1 MEKKFRCW
9 VKVDGGETKS
19 SFKTWHV
26 NNLLKFTDFLDTKYS
41 DWRFF
46 NVYRNSENEEKDNV
60 ELARFTKNNRPRS
73 AWIYN

>member
-9 VKVDGGETKS
+9 VKVGENDFKS
-19 SFKTWHV
+19 WHV
-26 NNLLKFTDFLDTKYS
+26 NNLLKFTTFLDVKYPN
-41 DWRFF
+41 WRFF
-46 NVYRNSENEEKDNV
+46 NVYRNSKSEEKDNV